1 MHLTLQRHIQY
12 MNKRAHQI
20 THILEWVLAVVFLL
34 SGAGKMV
41 NSAGFGELISSYGL
55 EWFSMLSPVIIL
67 IEMLLGLLLLLHLWP
82 RFAATATLALLMVF
96 SIAFMYGHLV
106 HGIEDC
112 GCFGS
117 LGQKMPVWA
126 TYLRNIILM
135 AFALYILM
143 HEPKRAATS
152 LDKNRPSLFFLT
164 VLMTIA
170 TFWTGYT
177 WRPTTFFMN
186 NFAQAH
192 PLLGCEINQSPIGR
206 YVQVAN
212 DSTYIIWV
220 FSYSCGGCINSMENI
235 KQYQDVADR
244 FVPLAVTPDPDGRKR
259 RLLQFPY
266 DAIYVGDELSGFIE
280 ILPTLLY
287 VEDGKV
293 KFVIEESVPSIYSFK
308 SNYLEMSNDE
318 ILKQI
323 STPKSE

>member
-1 MHLTLQRHIQY
+1 
-12 MNKRAHQI
+12 
-20 THILEWVLAVVFLL
+20 
-34 SGAGKMV
+34 MV

-67 IEMLLGLLLLLHLWP
+67 IELLLGLLLLLRLWP
-82 RFAATATLALLMVF
+82 RAAAVASLALLMIF
-96 SIAFMYGHLV
+96 TIAFMYGHLV

-126 TYLRNIILM
+126 TYLRNIVLM
-135 AFALYILM
+135 AFAVYTLM
-143 HEPKRAATS
+143 HEEKRGTTS
-152 LDKNRPSLFFLT
+152 LDKSRASLILLAG
-164 VLMTIA
+164 LMTIS
-170 TFWTGYT
+170 TFWTGHT
-177 WRPTTFFMN
+177 WRPTTFYMN

-206 YVQVAN
+206 YVQLAN

-235 KQYQDVADR
+235 NQYEDVADR
-244 FVPLAVTPDPDGRKR
+244 FIPLAVTPDTDGRKR
-259 RLLQFPY
+259 KLLQFPY

-287 VEDGKV
+287 VEGGKV

-308 SNYLEMSNDE
+308 SNYLEMSNEE

>member
-1 MHLTLQRHIQY
+1 MKKRSQHITLV
-12 MNKRAHQI
+12 
-20 THILEWVLAVVFLL
+20 LEWILAVIFLL
-34 SGAGKMV
+34 SGGGKMV

-67 IEMLLGLLLLLHLWP
+67 IELLLGLLLLLRLWP
-82 RFAATATLALLMVF
+82 RFAAVASLALLMVF
-96 SIAFMYGHLV
+96 TVAFMYGHLV

-126 TYLRNIILM
+126 TYLRNFVLM
-135 AFALYILM
+135 AFAIYILM
-143 HEPKRAATS
+143 HEKKRAATS
-152 LDKNRPSLFFLT
+152 LDKCRASLILLAG
-164 VLMTIA
+164 LMTIA
-170 TFWTGYT
+170 TFWTGHT
-177 WRPTTFFMN
+177 WRPTTFYMN

-192 PLLGCEINQSPIGR
+192 PLLGCEINRSPIGK
-206 YVQVAN
+206 YIQVAN

-244 FVPLAVTPDPDGRKR
+244 FVPLAVTPDTDGRKR
-259 RLLQFPY
+259 KLLQFPY

-287 VEDGKV
+287 VEGGKV